1 MPSWPEATNWP
12 TGVNWPTGTNWPT
25 GESWPGGGGPP
36 PPTSY
41 QWKDFFP
48 GAFQV
53 GQTDFGLTYSPTLR
67 RTFGT
72 ATAAISRTGTPM
84 PIMVQAVNGSDVG
97 AGGDFAISFDSGGS
111 FPITGLVPTP
121 GVPVA
126 LTGAGAG
133 ASITFTAGTA
143 PVGNIWKVTA
153 SGLADQS
160 GNARHYTQADPLK
173 QPAVEIGLNGKPS
186 LYFDGYMPSFVSGPF
201 SMPYPAQV
209 IVIGTLRT
217 PLNFTSLVSAQ
228 PGYQASLIT
237 QSAAIISAHSGAGV
251 LSAPT
256 GFPLFTPFRISA
268 LYTASIADAL
278 KVGNLAQVTGTNC
291 GAVVGSTHIIGPGD
305 ASRTGDF
312 ELYAVIKTPPV
323 ADLSAFEAALNTP
336 LGYGPGSIVV

>member
-53 GQTDFGLTYSPTLR
+53 GQTDFGLTYSPSLR

-84 PIMVQAVNGSDVG
+84 PIMVQAVNGSDV
-97 AGGDFAISFDSGGS
+97 
-111 FPITGLVPTP
+111 
-121 GVPVA
+121 
-126 LTGAGAG
+126 GAGAG

-291 GAVVGSTHIIGPGD
+291 G
-305 ASRTGDF
+305 
-312 ELYAVIKTPPV
+312 
-323 ADLSAFEAALNTP
+323 
-336 LGYGPGSIVV
+336 